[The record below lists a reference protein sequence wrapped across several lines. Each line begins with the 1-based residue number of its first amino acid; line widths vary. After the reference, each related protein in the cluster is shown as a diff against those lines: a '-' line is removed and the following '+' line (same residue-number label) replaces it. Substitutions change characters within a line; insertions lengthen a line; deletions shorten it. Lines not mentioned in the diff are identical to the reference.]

1 MSGLNKDV
9 YTLRFSQYFQ
19 TDICANSKQPFRIKP
34 SRCSSAPIADSL
46 WFRLLM
52 SPQTPEHAGT
62 SGRVGREG
70 ASGVGVAGACNH
82 VILKIKNMCYQLNL
96 NFRGITNTVFV

>member
-52 SPQTPEHAGT
+52 SPQTQEHAGT
-62 SGRVGREG
+62 SGRIGREG

-82 VILKIKNMCYQLNL
+82 VILKIKKYVLPVK
-96 NFRGITNTVFV
+96 FEF